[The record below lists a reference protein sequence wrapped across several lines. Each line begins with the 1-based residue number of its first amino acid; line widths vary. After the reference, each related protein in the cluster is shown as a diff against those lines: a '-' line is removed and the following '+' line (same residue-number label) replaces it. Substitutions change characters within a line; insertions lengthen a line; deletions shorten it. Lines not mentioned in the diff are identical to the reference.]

1 MTRCAS
7 PLSNFPPKGERAIAS
22 SPASGRGLRRGEA
35 TGAVITASYL
45 LMELLAI
52 PLSQQA
58 GKWLVIPQ
66 TAGYAI
72 TSDLA
77 SVNQRLM
84 SPCFGDLA
92 EWLCKAVC
100 SPSRMAITNDLA
112 VVVGQPSQMASCFTS
127 SYISNVSEVR
137 L

>member
-1 MTRCAS
+1 MTRRAKAAGAGQRSCGAGSCAQRVM
-7 PLSNFPPKGERAIAS
+7 PEP
-22 SPASGRGLRRGEA
+22 
-35 TGAVITASYL
+35 ITASHL

-66 TAGYAI
+66 TAGCAI
-72 TSDLA
+72 TSDWA
-77 SVNQRLM
+77 SV
-84 SPCFGDLA
+84 
-92 EWLCKAVC
+92 VC
-100 SPSRMAITNDLA
+100 LPSRMA
-112 VVVGQPSQMASCFTS
+112 S